1 MKKSVIL
8 TIGVI
13 FIIAIVVPGFIGLR
27 MRVYNETRYVEEI
40 ICITEGYTKYD
51 PSKPDE
57 KPKIDQGIEG
67 YIIEQFTPGLK
78 VVIKCQLKPDNATN
92 QKLEYAY
99 DEKSRVFS
107 VTENAD
113 GTATIEFHEKGTAT
127 IIIRATD
134 NKKKSIE
141 IEIYAM
147 DNDWF

>member
-1 MKKSVIL
+1 M
-8 TIGVI
+8 
-13 FIIAIVVPGFIGLR
+13 
-27 MRVYNETRYVEEI
+27 
-40 ICITEGYTKYD
+40 
-51 PSKPDE
+51 
-57 KPKIDQGIEG
+57 
-67 YIIEQFTPGLK
+67 
-78 VVIKCQLKPDNATN
+78 
-92 QKLEYAY
+92 EYAY